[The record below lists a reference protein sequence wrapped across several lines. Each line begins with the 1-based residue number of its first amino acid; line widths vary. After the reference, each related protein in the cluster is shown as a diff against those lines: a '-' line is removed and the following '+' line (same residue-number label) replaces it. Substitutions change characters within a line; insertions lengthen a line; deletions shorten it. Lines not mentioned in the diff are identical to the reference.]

1 MLTDITAERFIKKLG
16 EERYNERISI
26 VEKYRRQWE
35 LSEIEFQQSLSIN
48 SLIFMRFQNDTV
60 RLFSKFVLTMVMIM
74 KYWH

>member
-35 LSEIEFQQSLSIN
+35 LSEIEFQQSLSI
-48 SLIFMRFQNDTV
+48 SVMF
-60 RLFSKFVLTMVMIM
+60 LTEN
-74 KYWH
+74 